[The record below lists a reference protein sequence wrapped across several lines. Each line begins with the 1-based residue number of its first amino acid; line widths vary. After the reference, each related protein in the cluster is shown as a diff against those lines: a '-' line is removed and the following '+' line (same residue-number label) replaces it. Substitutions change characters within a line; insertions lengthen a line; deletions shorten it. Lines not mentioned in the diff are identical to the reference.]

1 MNTTIQFLMDE
12 NEIEDALTSYHT
24 DPTDENKRR
33 VIETILSESKN
44 APKPNVAPEP
54 HRIIFVPSL
63 STLRSEPALKPFAT
77 FSGEFDKTLM
87 ATAKLAKRVVDR
99 IHEAGSSAVYVRF
112 DPEEWYSYR
121 IPILWGFYDLALE
134 SKTLDGIDSSMRDL
148 MRKVGNLPEDADV
161 TKFYELINRYV
172 IEGEHEGCLR
182 SITQMVDTQF
192 TRNLP
197 QTKTEIE
204 EEGEEE

>member
-1 MNTTIQFLMDE
+1 MNNTLQFLMDE

-33 VIETILSESKN
+33 VIETILSEAKN
-44 APKPNVAPEP
+44 APKPSVVPEP
-54 HRIIFVPSL
+54 HRIIFVPSVT
-63 STLRSEPALKPFAT
+63 TLRSEPALKPYAT
-77 FSGEFDKTLM
+77 FGNEFDKTLM

-112 DPEEWYSYR
+112 DPEEWYAYR

-134 SKTLDGIDSSMRDL
+134 SKTLDGVDSSMRDL

-161 TKFYELINRYV
+161 TRFYEMINRYV
-172 IEGEHEGCLR
+172 IEGEYEGCLR

-192 TRNLP
+192 TRNLL
-197 QTKTEIE
+197 QTEIE

>member
-1 MNTTIQFLMDE
+1 MNNTLQFLMDE

-33 VIETILSESKN
+33 VIETILSEAKN
-44 APKPNVAPEP
+44 APKPAPALEP
-54 HRIIFVPSL
+54 HRIIFVPSVT
-63 STLRSEPALKPFAT
+63 TLMSEPALKPYAT
-77 FSGEFDKTLM
+77 FGNEFDKTLM

-148 MRKVGNLPEDADV
+148 MRKVGNLPEDKDV
-161 TKFYELINRYV
+161 TKFYEMINRYV
-172 IEGEHEGCLR
+172 NEGEYEGCLR

-197 QTKTEIE
+197 QTETE

>member
-33 VIETILSESKN
+33 VIETILSESKH
-44 APKPNVAPEP
+44 APKPDIEPEA
-54 HRIIFVPSL
+54 HRIIFVPSVT
-63 STLRSEPALKPFAT
+63 TLRSEPAVTQYAS
-77 FSGEFDKTLM
+77 FSGEIDKMLM
-87 ATAKLAKRVVDR
+87 ATAKLAKRVVDK
-99 IHEAGSSAVYVRF
+99 IHEAGSSAVFVRF

-134 SKTLDGIDSSMRDL
+134 AKTLDGIDSSMRDL
-148 MRKVGNLPEDADV
+148 MRKVGNLPFDEDVED
-161 TKFYELINRYV
+161 FYGRINRYV
-172 IEGEHEGCLR
+172 TEGEHEGCLR
-182 SITQMVDTQF
+182 SITQMVDTKF

-197 QTKTEIE
+197 QTETE

>member
-1 MNTTIQFLMDE
+1 MNNTLQFLMDE
-12 NEIEDALTSYHT
+12 NEIEDALTSYRT
-24 DPTDENKRR
+24 DPTDENKHR
-33 VIETILSESKN
+33 VIETILSEAKH
-44 APKPNVAPEP
+44 APKPDVAPEP
-54 HRIIFVPSL
+54 HRIIFVPTLTS
-63 STLRSEPALKPFAT
+63 LRSEPALKPYAT
-77 FSGEFDKTLM
+77 FSNEFDKTLM

-134 SKTLDGIDSSMRDL
+134 SKTLDGVDSSMRDL
-148 MRKVGNLPEDADV
+148 MRKVGNLPEEADV

-172 IEGEHEGCLR
+172 NEGEYEGCLR

-197 QTKTEIE
+197 QTEIE